1 MIKRKFASLILL
13 STSALFAQYKMET
26 LSAAPSDV
34 APAIAGMLDKS
45 GTKIAGPGGQVY
57 CEIWFRSTPP
67 PAAHNS
73 ELSVT
78 WNTIAHGSFIGVIHF
93 PAKAADRRGQVINPG
108 VYTMRFS
115 YYPANGNHQG
125 VAPQRD
131 FLVLSPAAADQDAG
145 PVAKFETLMDMSRKA
160 SGTPHPAVLSMWLI
174 ESDFEPGLEL
184 MGEHDWV
191 LKTAVGQAHIAL
203 IVVGKAEG

>member
-1 MIKRKFASLILL
+1 MKCVVALVAL
-13 STSALFAQYKMET
+13 SVAAFGQYKAE
-26 LSAAPSDV
+26 SAGAPPPELAAGIAAGLQPVGHKIVGPDGKIWCEVWFSKNVPAGAPTTESDV
-34 APAIAGMLDKS
+34 TWKTVPPGSVIGAI
-45 GTKIAGPGGQVY
+45 
-57 CEIWFRSTPP
+57 R
-67 PAAHNS
+67 
-73 ELSVT
+73 
-78 WNTIAHGSFIGVIHF
+78 F
-93 PAKAADRRGQVINPG
+93 PANGADRRGQILKPG
-108 VYTMRFS
+108 VYTLRFS
-115 YYPANGNHQG
+115 MYPINGDHQG